1 MLQIRRNFHK
11 LFIASAAALAMGT
24 TSFSANAS
32 SMADLDTD
40 AAQTLRTLYKN
51 NTTAEMM
58 GRQAKAN
65 RHAFGQTCIGQI
77 RHRAQRCR
85 V

>member
-40 AAQTLRTLYKN
+40 AAKTTLQPR
-51 NTTAEMM
+51 
-58 GRQAKAN
+58 
-65 RHAFGQTCIGQI
+65 
-77 RHRAQRCR
+77 
-85 V
+85 